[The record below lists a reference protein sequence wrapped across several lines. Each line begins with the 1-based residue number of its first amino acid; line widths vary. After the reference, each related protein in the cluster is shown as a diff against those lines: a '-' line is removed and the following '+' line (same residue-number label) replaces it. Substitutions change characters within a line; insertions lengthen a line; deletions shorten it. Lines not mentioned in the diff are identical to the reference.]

1 MGGVLLELGSLEAV
15 AHVLDGER
23 MQPELSL
30 KALEVV
36 VAGVDDVDPQQ
47 AVVFEDGMRDVGGVH
62 VTVTAGAVDPS
73 RDHT

>member
-1 MGGVLLELGSLEAV
+1 V

-47 AVVFEDGMRDVGGVH
+47 AVVFEDGIRDVGGVH
-62 VTVTAGAVDPS
+62 VMVTAGAVDPS
-73 RDHT
+73 RNHT